1 MIQKVYEIGIK
12 PTAKLFNTI
21 PKTVRKWKKRYEKDG
36 IRGLEDKLRAPKNI
50 PHKVK
55 SDDKE
60 AKRAIEIKKRLKTFS
75 AKRLKEMFKFSY
87 SPNTLHR
94 IFKEEV
100 CCYYDNRR

>member
-1 MIQKVYEIGIK
+1 MNQKVYEIGIK

-60 AKRAIEIKKRLKTFS
+60 AKRAIEIKKRLKTFD
-75 AKRLKEMFKFSY
+75 LI
-87 SPNTLHR
+87 NTS
-94 IFKEEV
+94 
-100 CCYYDNRR
+100 

>member
-1 MIQKVYEIGIK
+1 MSPVKYYTMSWIYFRIKRPFKYRIEMIQKVYEIGIK

-55 SDDKE
+55 SETPD
-60 AKRAIEIKKRLKTFS
+60 I
-75 AKRLKEMFKFSY
+75 
-87 SPNTLHR
+87 
-94 IFKEEV
+94 
-100 CCYYDNRR
+100 